1 MKVTRGLLAGVILTF
16 AVPVC
21 AQSLGD
27 LAKKEQERR
36 KTTPP
41 AAKVYTN
48 DDLKKI
54 YVPGAVTAPP
64 AADQPSKPGDP
75 AAKGEDAKG
84 DAAKGDAAKTGD
96 AKSDE
101 KPDLKKDEAA
111 WRARMTAARDALNR
125 FEMFRAALQSQING
139 LTTDFTSR
147 DDPAQRAQIAD
158 QRQKAIAELA
168 QVGKDIESAKKHIAD
183 IEEEARQKN
192 VPPGW
197 IR

>member
-1 MKVTRGLLAGVILTF
+1 MKVTRGLLAGVILTI

-64 AADQPSKPGDP
+64 AADQPSKPGDA
-75 AAKGEDAKG
+75 AAKSEDAKDAKDAKSG
-84 DAAKGDAAKTGD
+84 DV
-96 AKSDE
+96 KSDE
-101 KPDLKKDEAA
+101 KLDPKKEEAV
-111 WRARMTAARDALNR
+111 WRARMTAARDALDR

-168 QVGKDIESAKKHIAD
+168 QVGKDIESAKKRIAD